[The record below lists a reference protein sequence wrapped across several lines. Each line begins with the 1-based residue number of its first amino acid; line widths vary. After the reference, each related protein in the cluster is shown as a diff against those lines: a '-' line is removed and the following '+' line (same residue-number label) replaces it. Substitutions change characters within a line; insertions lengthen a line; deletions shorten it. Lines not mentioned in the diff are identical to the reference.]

1 MGMVRKTLGAL
12 LALMLLGAAPL
23 KTGDFIWA
31 GEPFGTVATQIA
43 ADLGEN
49 VVVAPSLAAQP
60 ITLRL
65 VGVSPRAAL
74 HAAEQLIGA
83 TEVEQHGYLLVVPIG
98 QAAEYG
104 GDLAHVYPVADGN
117 APAIQPMIASVLG
130 NGVTVQVLS
139 AYSLFIVGAK
149 PELVNGLLSD
159 LEGHDVGVERVAMTS
174 RGAKEIV
181 QEMQA
186 LGAIPPMAIAV
197 AEHGDGAI
205 DIRGTAAARAQMR
218 RVISRL
224 DVPKPDVRFYV
235 DVVSVSPE
243 TFNSVRGV
251 LWGQAAQQS
260 QVAGQIPTIVG
271 GQVQTSF
278 ASRYIPI
285 AVQINDLI
293 TEGKASL
300 YKSTWVDM
308 TEGDTVDVH
317 VGENVP
323 IVTQTG
329 GALNPQSNVA
339 FYPIGI
345 VLHLRPELV
354 SPTKVIAR
362 LDVNDSDILSIS
374 NNVPTVATSS
384 VAGGTYTIKRG
395 GAVVLIGYD
404 QNSHSSTVQKIP
416 VLGDL
421 PLLGG
426 LFRQRLESINKQH
439 LIFVVRPEICPC
451 GSTPGMGSLAS

>member
-1 MGMVRKTLGAL
+1 MIRRGLGVLLAVAL
-12 LALMLLGAAPL
+12 LGVASPR
-23 KTGDFIWA
+23 KSGDFVWA
-31 GEPFGTVATQIA
+31 GAPFGAVATQIA
-43 ADLGEN
+43 ADIGRN
-49 VVVAPSLAAQP
+49 VVVAPSLANEP

-74 HAAEQLIGA
+74 RAAEQILGA
-83 TEVEQHGYLLVVPIG
+83 TEVEEDGYLLVVPRTE
-98 QAAEYG
+98 AAQYG
-104 GDLAHVYPVADGN
+104 DALARVYPVPDGD
-117 APAIQPMIASVLG
+117 ATTIQPMISSVLG
-130 NGVTVQVLS
+130 NGVSVQALS
-139 AYSLFIVGAK
+139 AYSLFVVGAK
-149 PELVNGLLSD
+149 PALVKGLLGD
-159 LEGHDVGVERVAMTS
+159 LEGHNVGVERVPMTS
-174 RGAKEIV
+174 RSASEVV
-181 QEMQA
+181 QQMQA

-205 DIRGTAAARAQMR
+205 DIRGTAMARAQLR

-243 TFNSVRGV
+243 TFSSVRGV

-271 GQVQTSF
+271 GQAQTSF

-285 AVQINDLI
+285 AAQINDLI
-293 TEGKASL
+293 TEGKARL

-308 TEGDTVDVH
+308 AEGDAVDVH
-317 VGENVP
+317 VGEEVP

-345 VLHLRPELV
+345 VLHIRSQIV
-354 SPTKVIAR
+354 SPEKVIAR
-362 LDVNDSDILSIS
+362 LDVNDSDILAIN
-374 NNVPTVATSS
+374 NNVPTVATST
-384 VAGGTYTIKRG
+384 VAGGTYTIAKG

-404 QNSHSSTVQKIP
+404 QNSNSSTVQKIP

-421 PLLGG
+421 PLIGG
-426 LFRQRLESINKQH
+426 LFRQRLESISKQH
-439 LIFVVRPEICPC
+439 LIFVVRPQICPC
-451 GSTPGMGSLAS
+451 GNTPGMGSAAS